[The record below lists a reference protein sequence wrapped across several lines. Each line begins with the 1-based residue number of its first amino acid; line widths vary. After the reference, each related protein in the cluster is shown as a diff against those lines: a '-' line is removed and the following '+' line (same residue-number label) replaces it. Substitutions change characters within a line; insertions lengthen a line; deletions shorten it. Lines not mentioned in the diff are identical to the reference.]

1 MRLFRL
7 SQVYV
12 LSAVIAALAAPLV
25 SAQEEYADDPSIKT
39 SDKHD
44 LVKKRPVKVVQLF
57 PNATRH
63 EPGIM
68 PTPEMGKDIMQLH
81 TLVDANSNE
90 EAIALGEKMLA
101 SPKANH
107 FDRAVAFQGL
117 GYAYFKKGDYAKAAE
132 NLQSCLAENAFSN
145 NDQYPTMLNLAQA
158 QINAGQGD
166 AGLATLDRLVNET
179 KLDKPEYN
187 AVRGR
192 VYYTQKNYAAA
203 AQALQKAVDSAPQPD
218 DKVTQLLML
227 SYFQAKQP
235 ERAEKVA
242 QDLLQKHPGDKDL
255 ILNLASIYGQAGQN
269 DKAAAMLEDARSR
282 GMLSDAND
290 YRRLYVIYAN
300 LPGKEAKTIAVIND
314 GMQKGIL
321 KPNAEVYATLAQS
334 YYATNQ
340 PAQTIDAYRH
350 ADSLSTDG
358 EAGLNLARVLFNERR
373 FPEARTAAQQA
384 QQKGLKKP
392 EDAKMLLA
400 QIDTASG
407 KTANK
412 VTRKKK

>member
-1 MRLFRL
+1 MRPLRYSHLFAL
-7 SQVYV
+7 SV
-12 LSAVIAALAAPLV
+12 AIAAVAAPLAC
-25 SAQEEYADDPSIKT
+25 AQEVTNDQTIQQT
-39 SDKHD
+39 DKHE

-63 EPGIM
+63 DPDVS
-68 PTPEMGKDIMQLH
+68 PTPEMGKNIAQLH
-81 TLVDANSNE
+81 ALIDANSND
-90 EAIALGEKMLA
+90 EAIALGQTMLA
-101 SPKANH
+101 TPRANH
-107 FDRAVAFQGL
+107 FDRAVAYQAL

-132 NLQSCLAENAFSN
+132 NLQNCLTENTFPN
-145 NDQYPTMLNLAQA
+145 NEHYPTMLNLAQA

-203 AQALQKAVDSAPQPD
+203 AQALQKAVDASPQPD
-218 DKVTQLLML
+218 DKVTQLLMV

-242 QDLLQKHPGDKDL
+242 QDLLRKHPDDKDL

-269 DKAAAMLEDARSR
+269 DKAAAMLENARGR

-290 YRRLYVIYAN
+290 YRRLYVVYAN
-300 LPGKEAKTIAVIND
+300 LPGKEAQTIAVIND

-373 FPEARTAAQQA
+373 YPEARTAAQQA

-392 EDAKMLLA
+392 EDAKTLLA
-400 QIDTASG
+400 QIDSASG